1 MRVGRPVERGEKA
14 RGWSWRGGWIGVDI
28 ERDKEE
34 DAGLAGMQLAMLSA
48 IQRYDDM
55 IYPFRC
61 GRIYEQEARGG
72 KVRGCDDLYLN
83 RIALPYNLIFSGGL
97 AQDQNH
103 VLEQTIR

>member
-28 ERDKEE
+28 ERGKEE

>member
-1 MRVGRPVERGEKA
+1 M
-14 RGWSWRGGWIGVDI
+14 WILI
-28 ERDKEE
+28 RDEEE
-34 DAGLAGMQLAMLSA
+34 DGSLAGRQLAMLIA

-61 GRIYEQEARGG
+61 GRFYEQEARGCKG
-72 KVRGCDDLYLN
+72 GGCDDLYLN
-83 RIALPYNLIFSGGL
+83 RIALSYKLIITLGL